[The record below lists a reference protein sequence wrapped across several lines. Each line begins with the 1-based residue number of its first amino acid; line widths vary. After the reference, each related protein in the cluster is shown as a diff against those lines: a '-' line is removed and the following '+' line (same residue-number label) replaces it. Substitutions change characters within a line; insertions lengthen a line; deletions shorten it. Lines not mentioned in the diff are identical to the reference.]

1 MTPDQR
7 EADLRLA
14 IDGELRLLRAET
26 RQHPATVDALLD
38 PEFFEFG
45 ASGRRWDRAAIVA
58 TLPQETA
65 EPGRAASAHDMA
77 AIRLAPGVV
86 LVTYISA
93 DGGRLCR
100 RSSIWRETSAG
111 WRVLFHQGTPIPPAA
126 ET

>member
-1 MTPDQR
+1 MTLDQR
-7 EADLRLA
+7 DVDLRLA
-14 IDGELRLLRAET
+14 IDGELRLLRAGT

-45 ASGRRWDRAAIVA
+45 ASGRRWDRAAMIA
-58 TLPQETA
+58 ALAQETA
-65 EPGRAASAHDMA
+65 EPGRAPSARDMA
-77 AIRLAPGVV
+77 AIRVAPGVV
-86 LVTYISA
+86 LLTYISA

-126 ET
+126 TT